1 MADEIVRD
9 LKPRNNVYPAVN
21 SDDRAH
27 IGDETCWC
35 QPHVTATTITHRP
48 LVAGSD
54 EAIVDMVRFIAE
66 NGGAVEVN
74 GVRIENL
81 GHYNREYDKAQ
92 FAMQEARAR
101 IAELEA
107 AQRPPLGYEVVAK
120 RPKRQDPNAF
130 EYTPAGSIWPERE
143 PVDNHRGWCQDAA
156 AADPERYGTGM
167 EYIVVELREVQS

>member
-107 AQRPPLGYEVVAK
+107 AQRPPLGYVVLGRSTDTVVVMSPRM
-120 RPKRQDPNAF
+120 RP
-130 EYTPAGSIWPERE
+130 TRE
-143 PVDNHRGWCQDAA
+143 DAA
-156 AADPERYGTGM
+156 EFLAEIQRRIAEDPEWAGTVSSRF
-167 EYIVVELREVQS
+167 IAELRQVQS